1 MSRGN
6 APRTIFTFILGIG
19 VGALAALLLAP
30 KAGKE
35 LRSDIANGVSDG
47 VNQVNAAH
55 KGMKKRA
62 QKIVALA
69 QDHGYNRG
77 GSRRV
82 QPCEESMSVAMD
94 LTFSTTT
101 LSSLCF

>member
-69 QDHGYNRG
+69 QDHVTDTIEAGRDAY
-77 GSRRV
+77 SH
-82 QPCEESMSVAMD
+82 AKKA
-94 LTFSTTT
+94 
-101 LSSLCF
+101 